1 MGMERT
7 LWTDERIDDAMERI
21 DKRFDDV
28 ERRLD
33 RIEDELI
40 AIRRDMHS
48 QLLVIMF
55 GQITGFLTLAGIM
68 VAKLWS

>member
-1 MGMERT
+1 MVMERT
-7 LWTDERIDDAMERI
+7 LWSDERIDDAMARI
-21 DKRFDDV
+21 EKRFDAV

-40 AIRRDMHS
+40 AMRRDMNH
-48 QLLVIMF
+48 QLPVIMF

-68 VAKLWS
+68 LAKL